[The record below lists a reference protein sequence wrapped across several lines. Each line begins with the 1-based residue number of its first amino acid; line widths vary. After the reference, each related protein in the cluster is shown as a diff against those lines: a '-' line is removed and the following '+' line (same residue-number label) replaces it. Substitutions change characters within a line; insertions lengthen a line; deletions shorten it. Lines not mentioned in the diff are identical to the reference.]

1 MNVPKII
8 KKLLRWAFLFVLILS
23 GILLI
28 SAFLIQTFISGFLQD
43 YVHEELGWS
52 LKIGS
57 AQIQFHP
64 LSVRL
69 ESIELSADNHK
80 PFLQAKSVSASVPY
94 SSFWSDEFLIQQ
106 MQVDSPRIDLELL
119 PLRRTSKDKAEKEG
133 KSFQIERASV
143 HSGEIQFKIHQFKKI
158 NFESR
163 IDSQGI
169 RIKELKSEFNDI
181 SFSGKGNLGNWEKPE
196 IDLSYE
202 AHGDL
207 VGVAAL
213 FPSVESLKGVVSVQ
227 GSAKGDIKHP
237 IISGHAKSSNLVFE
251 DSTPFSFAGQYK
263 YDFKNELD
271 PISVTGDF
279 GSFPIEVLETYWKGM
294 PQFSSLGSGTLQ
306 YSGGA
311 DLWKG
316 KGNLAVVLEPKNNAK
331 MPVSGQVNARLE
343 NSQLQID
350 RSNIQFINSQVT
362 ANGTLS
368 RNKLSLNTTLQ
379 SSRLKDIAFLHPK
392 LASIPGT
399 FRVQAQLTGAYNNIN
414 AQGELSGQ
422 SGNSVIQAKGH
433 TNLGTKRVSFEF
445 SGNTN
450 AEDLRTFLPDLKK
463 GEAQFE
469 GSLEGTFKK
478 PILNASLNGNDL
490 QFQKIRMQNFSGQV
504 VTEGNRLQFHAE
516 VPETGFQMEGSY
528 LLNTRE
534 YEIRGSANGSSL
546 EALLAM
552 YDEPL
557 IPIQGTLYTD
567 FEATGNVRQWR
578 ESSGKIRLRFPELQW
593 EEVSFS
599 IPDTEIQLER
609 GVAHLNVRAE
619 SPNVQVNVSGTA
631 TLLSDFPLDLQID
644 GKAKGELLEKISK
657 DWKADGDVRLDA
669 TVLGTAARPKFEGK
683 LFAENLNANFLPKE
697 WKFLFQRAEL
707 SLSEHELNL
716 EGNGNLNGSEFSWN
730 GIIPL
735 ESGDGNLHF
744 KISDLPVNTLRLGAN
759 VSGNISVAGD
769 LQGKG
774 TLLRELNKRDSIL
787 KAFHELSGNISVSP
801 SNLKL
806 GENDLVVDE
815 PIVLTI
821 QNQELHFAPARI
833 RSGELLDFQGSGKL
847 NLGTG
852 RIESALHL
860 AARID
865 LLSNLKADI
874 QSSGPLTADLQ
885 LNGTLE
891 KPEYKGTI
899 QLQDASLRIPDSPL
913 ILEHVN
919 LLASLDN
926 ERLRLDKLEARSG
939 GGVITG
945 GGELISGVQGSQV
958 WVEGKNVATNYPEGL
973 RSHLDFDLKLSAI
986 ESDVQLSGDVRILRS
1001 LYEEQLTYKNPLVR
1015 QLLAASRELTS
1026 EKHLKNRL
1034 KLALDIRTIDDLRL
1048 KNNAAVLRAGGNL
1061 KVGGSLYRPKFTGR
1075 LNIREGSRIFLSGN
1089 QYDVEKATVE
1099 FFGSESIEPDLDI
1112 TLSSLVRDVE
1122 TDTFYE
1128 VFIPFGGRPS
1138 QIEFK
1143 NIRSTPSLSQDQI
1156 FSLVT
1161 HGTVHSEQVG
1171 SRGVFQ
1177 QQIISFFAGQT
1188 LGAPAAAIAK
1198 SIGLSR
1204 IKLQQEGLGSVND
1217 PKTRL
1222 MLGKDIGAGFSLI
1235 YSFVLND
1242 PDEQTWIATYR
1253 YGRNIIGRFIDQDD
1267 DTYTVSV
1274 SHKIAFGKGAK
1285 QSSVSTRSRKK
1296 VRGLRVTSI
1305 ELKNNSPLT
1314 DQQIYKYL
1322 KIEVGDDYDYWDFQ
1336 DHSDDLKKELQ
1347 KMEYLYPV
1355 IDVRETESENN
1366 LVALAIEIHS
1376 GEFSK
1381 MIFNGYEVSG
1391 KMLNN
1396 YRRMWR
1402 AGISAVVVQQ
1412 MIREDL
1418 LRQIQLDGYYNAS
1431 VNTEIKRTEPY
1442 TIYHYDVI
1450 PGPRFTSVELQFH
1463 GTRYYDPMILQK
1475 ELVRLYRSEEELFRE
1490 AIHKPSDFSEKI
1502 KMLYLQMGY
1511 LRAEVKPGSVQFL
1524 AESGKI
1530 TRAVQIEEGSASQI
1544 AAVTFSKGEPVP
1556 DSMRSELKLREGET
1570 FRPEGLLEDEQKIH
1584 DFYES
1589 KGYQDISV
1597 RYNMEFSNS
1606 TSNLVL
1612 NWALEMGPV
1621 ARIASIR
1628 IEGNQST
1635 RTDLILKQIGLKEGD
1650 LLTQESRS
1658 LARKRLS
1665 DLGVFQQTV
1674 LETEET
1680 EVPGSY
1686 DLVVHLVENK
1696 KYEFQYGG
1704 RYNTEDKFGAEIRL
1718 SDFNFLGRAQNLS
1731 LYLRT
1736 TLDRPLFR
1744 IDYTLPVTGS
1754 FWDRTRFSIFR
1765 DETDENVRATISGD
1779 LVKIPFDHRQ
1789 LTFQFQQ
1796 DHKLWNSYRLIY
1808 SFEYGSTTADFR
1820 DLATNVPLQFEGKEA
1835 VFRSAFLAD
1844 TRDDVLNATRGY
1856 FYSVDGEF
1864 APTLFGSDISYAKN
1878 FSQIFYYKKFG
1889 KFVLATGVRA
1899 GFLKLRSNIL
1909 TIEEK
1914 FRTGGSTSLRGFEH
1928 NTVVP
1933 GDDLISIFFGG
1944 DSVFILNE
1952 EIRFPIY
1959 KWFSG
1964 AVFYDGGNVYLKA
1977 SDFDPTNLRHSA
1989 GFGFRAGA
1997 GGFVLRFDFGFNLDP
2012 EDDESQTVFHFGIG
2026 QAF

>member
-1 MNVPKII
+1 MMNP
-8 KKLLRWAFLFVLILS
+8 WFLF
-23 GILLI
+23 
-28 SAFLIQTFISGFLQD
+28 T
-43 YVHEELGWS
+43 
-52 LKIGS
+52 
-57 AQIQFHP
+57 
-64 LSVRL
+64 
-69 ESIELSADNHK
+69 
-80 PFLQAKSVSASVPY
+80 
-94 SSFWSDEFLIQQ
+94 
-106 MQVDSPRIDLELL
+106 
-119 PLRRTSKDKAEKEG
+119 
-133 KSFQIERASV
+133 
-143 HSGEIQFKIHQFKKI
+143 
-158 NFESR
+158 
-163 IDSQGI
+163 
-169 RIKELKSEFNDI
+169 
-181 SFSGKGNLGNWEKPE
+181 GN
-196 IDLSYE
+196 
-202 AHGDL
+202 
-207 VGVAAL
+207 V
-213 FPSVESLKGVVSVQ
+213 
-227 GSAKGDIKHP
+227 
-237 IISGHAKSSNLVFE
+237 
-251 DSTPFSFAGQYK
+251 
-263 YDFKNELD
+263 
-271 PISVTGDF
+271 
-279 GSFPIEVLETYWKGM
+279 
-294 PQFSSLGSGTLQ
+294 
-306 YSGGA
+306 
-311 DLWKG
+311 
-316 KGNLAVVLEPKNNAK
+316 
-331 MPVSGQVNARLE
+331 
-343 NSQLQID
+343 
-350 RSNIQFINSQVT
+350 
-362 ANGTLS
+362 
-368 RNKLSLNTTLQ
+368 
-379 SSRLKDIAFLHPK
+379 
-392 LASIPGT
+392 
-399 FRVQAQLTGAYNNIN
+399 
-414 AQGELSGQ
+414 
-422 SGNSVIQAKGH
+422 
-433 TNLGTKRVSFEF
+433 
-445 SGNTN
+445 
-450 AEDLRTFLPDLKK
+450 
-463 GEAQFE
+463 
-469 GSLEGTFKK
+469 
-478 PILNASLNGNDL
+478 
-490 QFQKIRMQNFSGQV
+490 
-504 VTEGNRLQFHAE
+504 
-516 VPETGFQMEGSY
+516 
-528 LLNTRE
+528 
-534 YEIRGSANGSSL
+534 
-546 EALLAM
+546 
-552 YDEPL
+552 
-557 IPIQGTLYTD
+557 YTD
-567 FEATGNVRQWR
+567 FEATGYVHRWK
-578 ESSGKIRLRFPELQW
+578 ESSGKIHLRIPELQW
-593 EEVSFS
+593 QEVSFS
-599 IPDTEIQLER
+599 IPDTEIQIEK
-609 GVAHLNVRAE
+609 GVAHLDVRAE
-619 SPNVQVNVSGTA
+619 SPNGQVNVRGTA
-631 TLLSDFPLDLQID
+631 TLRSDFPLDLQID
-644 GKAKGELLEKISK
+644 GKANGELLEKISK
-657 DWKADGDVRLDA
+657 DLKAGGEVRFDA
-669 TVLGTAARPKFEGK
+669 TVLGSASKPKIEGK
-683 LFAENLNANFLPKE
+683 LLTENLNVNFLPKE
-697 WKFLFQRAEL
+697 WKFLFQSAEVN
-707 SLSEHELNL
+707 LSEHAVSVQA
-716 EGNGNLNGSEFSWN
+716 NGNLNGSEFSWN

-744 KISDLPVNTLRLGAN
+744 EISDLPVATLRLGTN

-769 LQGKG
+769 LKGKG
-774 TLLRELNKRDSIL
+774 TLLRELNKGGSIQ
-787 KAFHELSGNISVSP
+787 KAFDELSGNISVSP

-806 GENDLVVDE
+806 GKNDLVVDA

-821 QNQELHFAPARI
+821 QNQELHLASTRI
-833 RSGELLDFQGSGKL
+833 RSGELLDFQSSGKL

-852 RIESALHL
+852 RIESSMHL

-885 LNGTLE
+885 LNGTL
-891 KPEYKGTI
+891 KNPEYKGTI
-899 QLQDASLRIPDSPL
+899 QLKDVSLRIPDSPL

-919 LLASLDN
+919 LLASLEN
-926 ERLRLDKLEARSG
+926 KRLRLDKLEARSG

-958 WVEGKNVATNYPEGL
+958 WVQGKNVAANYPEEL

-986 ESDVQLSGDVRILRS
+986 DSDVQLSGDVRILRS
-1001 LYEEQLTYKNPLVR
+1001 LYEQQLTYKNPIIR
-1015 QLLAASRELTS
+1015 RLLAASTELTS
-1026 EKHLKNRL
+1026 EKHFKNKL
-1034 KLALDIRTIDDLRL
+1034 KLAVDIRTVQDLRL
-1048 KNNAAVLRAGGNL
+1048 KNNAAVLRAGANL
-1061 KVGGSLYRPKFTGR
+1061 KVGGSLYRPKVTGR
-1075 LNIREGSRIFLSGN
+1075 LNIRAGSRIFLSGN
-1089 QYDVEKATVE
+1089 QYDVEKATVD
-1099 FFGSESIEPDLDI
+1099 FFGSESIEPELDI
-1112 TLSSLVRDVE
+1112 ALSSLVRDIE

-1171 SRGVFQ
+1171 SRGLFQ

-1188 LGAPAAAIAK
+1188 LGAPAAVIAK

-1267 DTYTVSV
+1267 GTYTTSV
-1274 SHKIAFGKGAK
+1274 SHRIQFGKGAK
-1285 QSSVSTRSRKK
+1285 QSSFSARSRKK
-1296 VRGLRVTSI
+1296 ERGLRVTSI
-1305 ELKNNSPLT
+1305 DLKNNSPLT
-1314 DQQIYKYL
+1314 DQQIYQYL

-1336 DHSDDLKKELQ
+1336 EYSDDLKKELQ

-1355 IDVRETESENN
+1355 IDVRETETEND

-1376 GEFSK
+1376 GERSQ

-1391 KMLNN
+1391 KMLNG
-1396 YRRMWR
+1396 YKKMWR

-1418 LRQIQLDGYYNAS
+1418 LREIQLDGFYNAS
-1431 VNTEIKRTEPY
+1431 VNTEIKKSEPY
-1442 TIYHYDVI
+1442 TIYHYDVT

-1463 GTRYYDPMILQK
+1463 GTHHYDPEILQK
-1475 ELVRLYRSEEELFRE
+1475 DLVRLYKSEEELFRE

-1511 LRAEVKPGSVQFL
+1511 LRAIAKPGSVQFL

-1530 TRAVQIEEGSASQI
+1530 VRAVQIEEGSASHVAQ
-1544 AAVTFSKGEPVP
+1544 VTFSKGEPVP
-1556 DSMRSELKLREGET
+1556 DSMRSKLQLQEGEV
-1570 FRPEGLLEDEQKIH
+1570 FQPDGLLKDEQTIH

-1589 KGYQDISV
+1589 NGHQDVSV
-1597 RYNMEFSNS
+1597 RYNMEFSKG
-1606 TSNLVL
+1606 TSNLVV
-1612 NWALEMGPV
+1612 NWVLDMGPV

-1650 LLTQESRS
+1650 LLTHENRS

-1680 EVPGSY
+1680 EVQGSY

-1704 RYNTEDKFGAEIRL
+1704 RYNTDDKAGAEIRL
-1718 SDFNFLGRAQNLS
+1718 SDFNFLGRAQNLA

-1736 TLDRPLFR
+1736 TLDQPLFR
-1744 IDYTLPVTGS
+1744 IDYSLPVTGS

-1765 DETDENVRATISGD
+1765 DETDEDVRATISGD

-1796 DHKLWNSYRLIY
+1796 DHKLWNFYRLIY
-1808 SFEYGSTTADFR
+1808 SFEYGSITADFR
-1820 DLATNVPLQFEGKEA
+1820 DLATNIPLQFEGKEA
-1835 VFRSAFLAD
+1835 VFRAAFLAD
-1844 TRDDVLNATRGY
+1844 NRDDPLNATRGY

-1864 APTLFGSDISYAKN
+1864 APILFGSDISYAKN

-1889 KFVLATGVRA
+1889 KFIFASGVRA

-1977 SDFDPTNLRHSA
+1977 SDFDPTNIRHSA
-1989 GFGFRAGA
+1989 GFGVRLGA

-2012 EDDESQTVFHFGIG
+2012 DDDESQAVFHFGIG